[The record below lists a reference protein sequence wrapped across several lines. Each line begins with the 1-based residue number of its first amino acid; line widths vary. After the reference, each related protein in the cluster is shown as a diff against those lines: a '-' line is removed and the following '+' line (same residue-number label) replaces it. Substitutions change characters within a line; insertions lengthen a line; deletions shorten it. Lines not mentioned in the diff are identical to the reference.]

1 MSELTEA
8 VEALKIYNEKA
19 AGFVLKE
26 IVIIETS
33 LATKPD
39 KLKSNKERLTSLCDH
54 VSITFKKRS
63 AERAA
68 ASSLISKIKRK
79 IDSLITK

>member
-33 LATKPD
+33 IATNPD
-39 KLKSNKERLTSLCDH
+39 KLKANKARLTSLCDH
-54 VSITFKKRS
+54 ISISFKKHS

-68 ASSLISKIKRK
+68 ANSLIYKIKQK
-79 IDSLITK
+79 VANLITE